1 MTIKKLNESKLPI
14 VRIDKSL
21 EQYKDQPL
29 FQEKLDKA
37 NKVLRTVGLPKKKLP
52 QRTAA

>member
-21 EQYKDQPL
+21 EKYKDQLL
-29 FQEKLDKA
+29 F
-37 NKVLRTVGLPKKKLP
+37 
-52 QRTAA
+52 